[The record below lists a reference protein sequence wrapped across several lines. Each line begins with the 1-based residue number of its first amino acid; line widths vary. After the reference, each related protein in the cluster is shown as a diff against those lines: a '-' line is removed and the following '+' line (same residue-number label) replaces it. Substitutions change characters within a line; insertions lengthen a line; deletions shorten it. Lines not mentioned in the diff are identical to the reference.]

1 MANELQTILPPILQA
16 EIPNGERHLSLGIE
30 NVIVGN
36 KIGELHM
43 HVHSGSSLSDVSS
56 LSPTLGIGE
65 PTTISPHVIIYDK
78 KNSRGLQDTGNMLIH
93 GDNLFAL
100 KVLETEFAG
109 TVKCVFID
117 PPYNT
122 TPTFLYQNKSGLDAN
137 IEHSNWLK
145 FMRPRLELLRNLIS
159 NDGSIWISID
169 DKEAAYLKILC
180 DDIFEPEW
188 FRAMIS
194 WQGKCGVI
202 SKNRHFDTISEYIL
216 VYSKSNLFTP
226 NNLPRTKESL
236 SGYDNPDNDSRG
248 PWRAVSY
255 LGLAT
260 VKQQPSLFY
269 DITNPNTGEIIKNK
283 NRPWRFTQ
291 EQHKINEQENLV
303 WWGENGRS
311 HIPKLKYF
319 LSDAPQDIAPNDW
332 WTAQDVGGANEA
344 LREQIAI
351 FGRGATFT
359 GSKPERLIQRILEIA
374 TKPGDLILDSFLGSG
389 TTAAVAHK
397 MNRRYIGVEMYD
409 HAYTHCK
416 VRLDKVIDG
425 KDAGGITKA
434 VNWQGGGGYCFYE
447 LAPTLIKKDSFGKP
461 VISEEYD
468 AEKLAIAVALHEG
481 YTYMPDS
488 IIFWKQARRS
498 EKSWLYTTTRTIIT
512 AYLEFI
518 VQDLKEDELLTIVT
532 TSFAPELAR
541 AYKNVTLHLIPQTLL
556 KKCIL
561 GAEEDSSPIVNP
573 PKADKF
579 TD

>member
-1 MANELQTILPPILQA
+1 MANKSQTFVSSILQA
-16 EIPNGERHLSLGIE
+16 MTPNNNCHIPLEIE
-30 NVIVGN
+30 NLVSGN
-36 KIGELHM
+36 KIGEFHM
-43 HVHSGSSLSDVSS
+43 HIHNDNSLPGVSS
-56 LSPTLGIGE
+56 SSPTSGIDE
-65 PTTISPHVIIYDK
+65 PITISPHVIIYDE
-78 KNSRGLQDTGNMLIH
+78 KNSHGRQDTGNMLIH

-100 KVLETEFAG
+100 KVLETKFAG
-109 TVKCVFID
+109 KVKCVFID
-117 PPYNT
+117 PPYFSHRYNHK
-122 TPTFLYQNKSGLDAN
+122 NGLDAN

-145 FMRPRLELLRNLIS
+145 FMKPRLELLRNLIS
-159 NDGSIWISID
+159 DDGSIWICID
-169 DKEAAYLKILC
+169 DTEEAYLKMLC
-180 DDIFEPEW
+180 DDIWGRKW
-188 FRAMIS
+188 FNTMIS
-194 WQGKCGVI
+194 WQRKCNAI
-202 SKNRHFDTISEYIL
+202 CMNHRFDTIGEYIL

-226 NNLPRTKESL
+226 NNLHRTKESL
-236 SGYDNPDNDSRG
+236 SGYDNPDNDPRG

-255 LGLAT
+255 FGPAT
-260 VKQQPSLFY
+260 VKQQANLFY
-269 DITNPNTGEIIKNK
+269 DIINPNTGEIIKNN
-283 NRPWRFTQ
+283 NRAWKFTQ
-291 EQHKINEQENLV
+291 EKHKINEQKNRV

-311 HIPKLKYF
+311 HMPQLKYF
-319 LSDAPQDIAPNDW
+319 LSDAPQDIAPNNW
-332 WTAQDVGGANEA
+332 WTAQDVGDAVEA
-344 LREQIAI
+344 RREQVAI
-351 FGRGATFT
+351 FGSDAAFS

-374 TKPGDLILDSFLGSG
+374 TNPGDLILDSFLGSG

-397 MNRRYIGVEMYD
+397 MNRRYIGVEMDD